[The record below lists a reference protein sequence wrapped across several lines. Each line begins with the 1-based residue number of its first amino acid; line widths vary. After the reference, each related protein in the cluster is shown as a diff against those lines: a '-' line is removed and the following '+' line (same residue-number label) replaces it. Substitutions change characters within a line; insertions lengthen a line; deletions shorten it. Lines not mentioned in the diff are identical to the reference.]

1 MGFVTPTEVQAR
13 AIPPLRRGEDLIGQ
27 AQTGTGKTAAFGIPI
42 VEKIDPSSSHVQALI
57 LTPTRELCVQVDRRD
72 RAHRPV
78 PRRAHRRHL
87 RRLGHGPPDRGP
99 QARRAGRGRDAGPR
113 ARPHPPPRAA
123 ARPGQHR
130 HPRRG
135 RPHAR
140 HGLHRRR
147 RDDPRPL
154 AAERQTALFSA
165 TMPYAILRICDR
177 FMKPNP
183 AHVTVRPDLR
193 TVETVRQLVYFVAEQ
208 DKVAALV
215 ELNEHYGFDRLLV
228 FRHTQIGVDRLAAT
242 LKRRGKNV
250 AALHGGLSQ
259 RERDRTLAA
268 FRAGKIQFLIA
279 TNVASR
285 GLDITDL
292 PYVLSFD
299 IPEDADTYVHRIGRT
314 GRAGARGDRH
324 HVRRRVGPR
333 RLGGDPRRG
342 RGQGRGRPSST
353 STAARVGAD
362 EPSQRRCDAGPA
374 WMAFEP
380 RGSSRLRRSLVALG
394 PGRRARSWAPPRSPV
409 DAPQRAATMADGPS
423 RSSIGE
429 TARRRAARSAAP
441 TRLEPLETSGE
452 PSSVAVPERRRPRE
466 VDRQRRRE
474 RSLGPARTPAR
485 RGRGRLRR
493 FTHYIAARHPTIRSA
508 SSPTTG
514 EAASPGAVAG
524 CGGDGPRVRD

>member
-1 MGFVTPTEVQAR
+1 LPDTRTPRARPRRHRAARPSDPVAIEVATDTEAEVPSELEAAVLAAASGYRFGDIEVPATIARAIESMGFVTPTEVQAR

-42 VEKIDPSSSHVQALI
+42 VEKIEPSSAHVQALV
-57 LTPTRELCVQVDRRD
+57 LTPTRELCVQVTEEIERIGRFRGVRSVAIYGGSSMDRQIE
-72 RAHRPV
+72 A
-78 PRRAHRRHL
+78 L
-87 RRLGHGPPDRGP
+87 KRGTQVVVGTP
-99 QARRAGRGRDAGPR
+99 GRVLD
-113 ARPHPPPRAA
+113 
-123 ARPGQHR
+123 
-130 HPRRG
+130 
-135 RPHAR
+135 
-140 HGLHRRR
+140 LIRRR
-147 RDDPRPL
+147 ELLLDRVNTVILDEADRMLDMGFIVDVETILSRSPRS
-154 AAERQTALFSA
+154 RQTALFSA

-314 GRAGARGDRH
+314 GRAGREGTAITF
-324 HVRRRVGPR
+324 VGEWDLDAWEAIR
-333 RLGGDPRRG
+333 
-342 RGQGRGRPSST
+342 
-353 STAARVGAD
+353 AEVGAKVEVGELD
-362 EPSQRRCDAGPA
+362 
-374 WMAFEP
+374 
-380 RGSSRLRRSLVALG
+380 LYG
-394 PGRRARSWAPPRSPV
+394 PG
-409 DAPQRAATMADGPS
+409 
-423 RSSIGE
+423 
-429 TARRRAARSAAP
+429 
-441 TRLEPLETSGE
+441 
-452 PSSVAVPERRRPRE
+452 
-466 VDRQRRRE
+466 
-474 RSLGPARTPAR
+474 
-485 RGRGRLRR
+485 
-493 FTHYIAARHPTIRSA
+493 
-508 SSPTTG
+508 
-514 EAASPGAVAG
+514 
-524 CGGDGPRVRD
+524 